1 MQTTD
6 HQLLSAIA
14 HALTDHMA
22 TENGAS
28 NFADLTTGEV
38 TFIQEEYMFENG
50 EITEEEIND
59 YQDWQQDQIRTYLHH
74 DLIEIEPIPSHE
86 SFRLMEAFADSRN
99 EQEQTHLYK
108 ALNRRGP
115 FSCFRYACN
124 DLGILQQWYDFKN
137 EAEIRQAQE
146 WLTDN
151 GLAIKDGKIV
161 RIPE

>member
-1 MQTTD
+1 MNTTY
-6 HQLLSAIA
+6 HQLLSEIA
-14 HALTDHMA
+14 FALTDHMT
-22 TENGAS
+22 TENGAAH
-28 NFADLTTGEV
+28 FVDLTAGEV
-38 TFIQEEYMFENG
+38 TFIQGDYMFEED
-50 EITEEEIND
+50 EITEAKIAT
-59 YQDWQQDQIRTYLHH
+59 YQDWEQDQIRTYLHH

-115 FSCFRYACN
+115 FACFRYACN

-146 WLTDN
+146 WLAEN
-151 GLAIKDGKIV
+151 GLAIKYGKIA

>member
-1 MQTTD
+1 MNTTY
-6 HQLLSAIA
+6 HQLLSEIA
-14 HALTDHMA
+14 FALTDHMT
-22 TENGAS
+22 TENGAAH
-28 NFADLTTGEV
+28 FVDLTAGKV
-38 TFIQEEYMFENG
+38 TFIQEEHMFENG

-59 YQDWQQDQIRTYLHH
+59 YQDWEQDQIRTYLHH

-115 FSCFRYACN
+115 FTCFRYACN

-137 EAEIRQAQE
+137 EAEARQAQE
-146 WLTDN
+146 WLAEN
-151 GLAIKDGKIV
+151 HLVIKDGKIT
-161 RIPE
+161 RNSE